1 MLAFRSVYIMW
12 NLMVSVRSLA
22 KLSAGCL
29 RVLYFFF
36 FFFYKYNI
44 KPANLRD
51 TCIQVKL
58 QDNA

>member
-1 MLAFRSVYIMW
+1 
-12 NLMVSVRSLA
+12 MVSVRSLA

-29 RVLYFFF
+29 RVLSFFF
-36 FFFYKYNI
+36 FFFFFFFDKYNI
-44 KPANLRD
+44 KPANLRN